1 MSEVEHEHHVP
12 AAAAD
17 SPEGR
22 VYDFADPR
30 QAEEALEL
38 AFDYRGDVT
47 LTLDDGRSIE
57 GYLFDRRHD
66 ERDGLLI
73 RLMLTASPAKEI
85 IPARQIRRLA
95 FTGRDTALG
104 KSWET
109 WVRQYAKRLAE
120 KRAAAKA
127 DEP

>member
-1 MSEVEHEHHVP
+1 MSETEHEHHVP
-12 AAAAD
+12 AAAAN

-22 VYDFADPR
+22 AYDFADPG

-47 LTLDDGRSIE
+47 LTLDDGRNVE

-66 ERDGLLI
+66 EQGRLLV
-73 RLMLTASPAKEI
+73 RLMLTASPAKETV
-85 IPARQIRRLA
+85 PARRIRRLA

-109 WVRQYAKRLAE
+109 WVRQYARRLAE
-120 KRAAAKA
+120 KKAAPDASSS
-127 DEP
+127 